1 MPKQAGDRVQ
11 RDRRAALPLA
21 RVDRSGALPP
31 VSVPQVDDEALR
43 DLPRARAEGLSALK
57 EATCRRNACVLRQ
70 ARRAAGRGP
79 RGPAPPR
86 GRGGGGG
93 APPPPPPRLSA
104 DHRPPPPHPPP

>member
-43 DLPRARAEGLSALK
+43 DLPRARAEVLSALK
-57 EATCRRNACVLRQ
+57 EAMCRRNACVLRQ
-70 ARRAAGRGP
+70 ARRAAGP
-79 RGPAPPR
+79 APAGPAPPPAR
-86 GRGGGGG
+86 RGGAG
-93 APPPPPPRLSA
+93 APPPPPPALPPN
-104 DHRPPPPHPPP
+104 PPP